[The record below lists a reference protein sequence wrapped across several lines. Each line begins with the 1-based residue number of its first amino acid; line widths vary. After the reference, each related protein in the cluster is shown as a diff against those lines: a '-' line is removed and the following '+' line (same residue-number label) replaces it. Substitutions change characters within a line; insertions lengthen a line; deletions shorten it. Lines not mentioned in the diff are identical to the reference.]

1 MLSLRASGLIYSMS
15 EVLSRFEKF
24 VRIAESLSVPPENAD
39 DQSHPFDERNI
50 HPEIGTVCLG
60 LFDDG
65 HYSQATFE
73 AFKYLDITIKNL
85 SGINESGFKLMMVA
99 FSETNPKVQLT
110 ALKSQSEIDEQAG
123 YKFIFA
129 GAMSAIRNPRGHD
142 INLDPIDRCLD
153 HLSFASVLL
162 RRLEQRFS

>member
-1 MLSLRASGLIYSMS
+1 MCLKLS
-15 EVLSRFEKF
+15 
-24 VRIAESLSVPPENAD
+24 D
-39 DQSHPFDERNI
+39 DGQK
-50 HPEIGTVCLG
+50 

-73 AFKYLDITIKNL
+73 AFKYLDITVKKLSNL
-85 SGINESGFKLMMVA
+85 SESGYKLMMAA
-99 FSETNPKVQLT
+99 FSESSPKIKLT
-110 ALKSQSEIDEQAG
+110 GLLTQSEIDEQSG

-142 INLDPIDRCLD
+142 INIDPIDRCLD

-162 RRLEQRFS
+162 RRLEARVSDGD

>member
-1 MLSLRASGLIYSMS
+1 MTSAFRT
-15 EVLSRFEKF
+15 FEQF
-24 VRIAESLSVPPENAD
+24 VRIAGDLSNEPEAD
-39 DQSHPFDERNI
+39 EEKGVQSHPFDERNI
-50 HPEIGTVCLG
+50 HPEITKVALR

-73 AFKYLDITIKNL
+73 AFKYLDNKVKKLSKIKD
-85 SGINESGFKLMMVA
+85 SGYKLMMAA
-99 FSETNPKVQLT
+99 FAEANPKIKLT
-110 ALKSQSEIDEQAG
+110 ALSTASEVDEQMG

-142 INLDPIDRCLD
+142 ILTDPIDRCLD

-162 RRLEQRFS
+162 RRLENTVP